1 MKKMSMASAKREKS
15 EMPAGMMAHKAK
27 AETHKQMMEH
37 HKTKMDQHMA
47 KLRAMKGR

>member
-1 MKKMSMASAKREKS
+1 MKKIAMRKARMEKS
-15 EMPAGMMAHKAK
+15 TMPAGMMAHKAK

-47 KLRAMKGR
+47 KLRAMKGK